1 MTSVDFV
8 LGCTFRGKGV
18 AQGVLIVVLLPQL
31 MQQKPTRSFG
41 NNGTKL
47 TQAHAGETGSEWPKA
62 SMRGHPGPSSKFF
75 SLRFQASLGSVLY

>member
-1 MTSVDFV
+1 VTSVDFV

-62 SMRGHPGPSSKFF
+62 VVIFYPKISPEGKDKSH
-75 SLRFQASLGSVLY
+75 